1 MNTKIKEV
9 LARAIS
15 DSRGNPTIEAAVI
28 AGRYIG
34 KAAVPSGASK
44 GMYEAV
50 ELRDRNGK
58 GVSLAVDNVNIIINK
73 ALVGKEVHDQ
83 AHIDNLMIELDGTK
97 NKSKLGANA
106 ILSTSLAVARVR
118 AKVLGKPLY
127 ASIDSNH
134 ILPLPFMNI
143 INGGRHAKNSL
154 PFQEYMIVPH
164 FSTFGES
171 LSAST
176 EVFGELR
183 KIIAKKYGKESTV
196 MGDEGGFA
204 PNISDVEEPLRL
216 IQTAVDRL
224 GYEKEFKF
232 AIDVAASEF
241 YRRPIPGFEG
251 HYLVN
256 GKQLA
261 HHKMIEIYENL
272 ISNYPIISI
281 EDPFNQENFEEFAQ
295 FTKEFGKKVQVVG
308 DDLLVTNLERL
319 KHAVALKAGNA
330 LLLKVNQ
337 IGTLTEALE
346 AARYALENK
355 WHVMVSHRSGETM
368 DTFISDLT
376 VGIGCGQIKAGAPSK
391 PERLAKYKRLIEI
404 ERELGNRAKYGRQ

>member
-1 MNTKIKEV
+1 
-9 LARAIS
+9 
-15 DSRGNPTIEAAVI
+15 
-28 AGRYIG
+28 
-34 KAAVPSGASK
+34 
-44 GMYEAV
+44 
-50 ELRDRNGK
+50 
-58 GVSLAVDNVNIIINK
+58 
-73 ALVGKEVHDQ
+73 
-83 AHIDNLMIELDGTK
+83 
-97 NKSKLGANA
+97 
-106 ILSTSLAVARVR
+106 
-118 AKVLGKPLY
+118 
-127 ASIDSNH
+127 
-134 ILPLPFMNI
+134 
-143 INGGRHAKNSL
+143 
-154 PFQEYMIVPH
+154 MIVPH